1 MGHFVRPDV
10 PLRNYSLTHSLVRPE
25 PTLEFYDLTNQPVYM
40 NSKTNDT
47 VVITPCDDV
56 ERGRCSTVLVDCSRC

>member
-1 MGHFVRPDV
+1 MIFAELQPELFEYSSMGHF
-10 PLRNYSLTHSLVRPE
+10 VRPE

-40 NSKTNDT
+40 NSKTIDT

-56 ERGRCSTVLVDCSRC
+56 ERGRCSTVLVDCSGC